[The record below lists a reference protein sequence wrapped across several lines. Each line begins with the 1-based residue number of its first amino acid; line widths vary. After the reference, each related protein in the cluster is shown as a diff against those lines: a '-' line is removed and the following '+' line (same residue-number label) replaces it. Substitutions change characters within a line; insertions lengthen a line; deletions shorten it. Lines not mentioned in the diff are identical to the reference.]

1 MTFFWGLQ
9 RFSLY
14 LCSIK
19 NKNMTETSE
28 FKGEIVIFRNEDG
41 EINVQIDA
49 VNETI
54 WATQKAMAELF
65 AVDVRTISYHLK
77 TIFQDN
83 ELSED
88 SVLQK
93 NWITA
98 ADGKNYLTSLYNLDA
113 IIAVGYRVNSK
124 RATQFR
130 IWATKVLREYLV
142 KGYVL
147 DSKRFVKGQ
156 SLTYFKELL
165 SKIRA
170 IRISEK
176 VFYQQIKDIY
186 KLSIDYDEDDQ
197 KTKDFFAA
205 IQNKLLWAV
214 SGQTAAELIYYRSNA
229 SLPQMGLT
237 STETEGK
244 VKAKDV
250 VIGKNYLDKEE
261 IENLKYIVDQYLSF
275 AEAQAYNH
283 IPMHMAD
290 WEQNLNIIL
299 TMNRKDILQ
308 TKGKVTM
315 ELAKKKAHERYLE
328 YKEKEKDDEKLES
341 LKELDRDLKAI
352 EDGAK
357 QE

>member
-1 MTFFWGLQ
+1 ME
-9 RFSLY
+9 RR
-14 LCSIK
+14 
-19 NKNMTETSE
+19 
-28 FKGEIVIFRNEDG
+28 GEIIIFRNEDG
-41 EINVQIDA
+41 EVNVQIDA
-49 VNETI
+49 INETI
-54 WATQKAMAELF
+54 WATQKSMAELF
-65 AVDVRTISYHLK
+65 GVQRPAITKHLAN
-77 TIFQDN
+77 IFTDGELDENSVSSILEHTAEDN
-83 ELSED
+83 K
-88 SVLQK
+88 VYKVQF
-93 NWITA
+93 
-98 ADGKNYLTSLYNLDA
+98 YNLDA

-130 IWATKVLREYLV
+130 IWATKVLRDYLV
-142 KGYVL
+142 KGYIL

-186 KLSIDYDEDDQ
+186 KLSVDYDGDDQ
-197 KTKDFFAA
+197 RTKDFFST

-214 SGQTAAELIYYRSNA
+214 SGQTAAELVYYRSNA
-229 SLPQMGLT
+229 ALPQMGLT

-244 VKAKDV
+244 VKAKDIG
-250 VIGKNYLDKEE
+250 IGKNYLNKEE

-299 TMNRKDILQ
+299 TMNRKDILA
-308 TKGKVTM
+308 TKGKVAM
-315 ELAKKKAHERYLE
+315 ELAKKTVHQRYLE
-328 YKEKEKDDEKLES
+328 YKEKEKANEKLES
-341 LKELDRDLKAI
+341 LKELDRDIKAI
-352 EDGAK
+352 KNKPE
-357 QE
+357 

>member
-1 MTFFWGLQ
+1 MKEIND
-9 RFSLY
+9 Y
-14 LCSIK
+14 
-19 NKNMTETSE
+19 
-28 FKGEIVIFRNEDG
+28 KGEIVIFSNEDG
-41 EINVQIDA
+41 EVNVQIDA

-54 WATQKAMAELF
+54 WATQKSMAELF
-65 AVDVRTISYHLK
+65 GVDVRTISYHLK
-77 TIFQDN
+77 SIFQDH
-83 ELSED
+83 ELQED

-98 ADGKNYLTSLYNLDA
+98 PDGKNYLTSMYNLDA

-130 IWATKVLREYLV
+130 IWATKVLRDYMV

-156 SLTYFKELL
+156 SLTYFKELI
-165 SKIRA
+165 SKIRE
-170 IRISEK
+170 IRISER

-186 KLSIDYDEDDQ
+186 KLSIDYDGDDQ
-197 KTKDFFAA
+197 RTKEFFAT

-214 SGQTAAELIYYRSNA
+214 SGQTAAELMYYRSNA
-229 SLPQMGLT
+229 ALPQMGLT
-237 STETEGK
+237 STDVEGK
-244 VKAKDV
+244 VLAKDV
-250 VIGKNYLDKEE
+250 GIGKNYLSKEE

-283 IPMHMAD
+283 IPMRMAD
-290 WEQNLNIIL
+290 WETNLNIIL

-308 TKGKVTM
+308 TKGRVSM
-315 ELAKKKAHERYLE
+315 ELAKKTVHSRYLE
-328 YKEKEKDDEKLES
+328 YKKREQAIEKEES

-352 EDGAK
+352 AK
-357 QE
+357 KSE